1 MLPFCYPLE
10 DFEGTTALDDY
21 LARVSAESS
30 KRGRCERGDAFGLKP
45 STGSS
50 SGLVFP
56 AFKSL
61 FQSDHLGVEIVLA
74 AHEGVLQDEN
84 ILIDSERLRG
94 HQTVPFGPRW
104 TGLIIDDFFALRAEH
119 RDSLPLSSFACRA
132 LALARDAYAKHGIE
146 GSEEKDIEAAD
157 YVKAAGAEIDS
168 RNSTRRFGLCL
179 VSSPFSKDL
188 L

>member
-1 MLPFCYPLE
+1 MTIWLGSQQSRQRE
-10 DFEGTTALDDY
+10 AD
-21 LARVSAESS
+21 VSEET
-30 KRGRCERGDAFGLKP
+30 RFGLKP

-157 YVKAAGAEIDS
+157 YVKAAGAEIDPGTPRAVLDSAWCHLLFQRICFSCVVFTS
-168 RNSTRRFGLCL
+168 RQIA
-179 VSSPFSKDL
+179 
-188 L
+188 